1 MSRRLVQVAEP
12 IPSLRVLERAQL
24 GDARGFLERIYDAG
38 DAAAYPGSGHVAQVN
53 RTVTLRK
60 GVVRGMHFQ
69 RPPYS
74 ESKLVH
80 CVRGAVFD
88 VAVDLRVGSPTFLR
102 WHGEILSDANRR
114 CLWIPEGF
122 AHGFQT
128 LEDECEMLYVHS
140 QAYQPDHEDGLH
152 PCDPRIGITWP
163 LNIIQMSDRD
173 QRHSMIDEHF
183 EGVRT

>member
-12 IPSLRVLERAQL
+12 IPSLRVFERAQL
-24 GDARGFLERIYDAG
+24 GDARGFLERIYEAG
-38 DAAAYPGSGHVAQVN
+38 DAVDLPGSGHVGQVN
-53 RTVTLRK
+53 RTMTWRK

-69 RPPYS
+69 RSPYS

-102 WHGEILSDANRR
+102 WHGEILSAANRR

-128 LEDECEMLYVHS
+128 IEDECEMLYVHS
-140 QAYQPDHEDGLH
+140 QAYQPDHEDGIH
-152 PCDPRIGITWP
+152 PCDPSIGITWP

-173 QRHSMIDEHF
+173 QRRSMIDEHF

>member
-1 MSRRLVQVAEP
+1 MNRRLVQLAEP
-12 IPSLRVLERAQL
+12 IPSLRVLERVQFD
-24 GDARGFLERIYDAG
+24 DARGFLERIYEASDV
-38 DAAAYPGSGHVAQVN
+38 AAYPGAGHVAQIN

-69 RPPYS
+69 RPPYC

-80 CVRGAVFD
+80 CVRGSVFD
-88 VAVDLRVGSPTFLR
+88 VAVDLRVGALTFLR
-102 WHGEILSDANRR
+102 WHGEVLSAANRH

-122 AHGFQT
+122 AHGFQA

-140 QAYQPDHEDGLH
+140 QAYQPDHEDGIH

-163 LNIIQMSDRD
+163 LNITQMSDRD
-173 QRHSMIDEHF
+173 QRHSMMSEHF
-183 EGVRT
+183 EGVRV

>member
-1 MSRRLVQVAEP
+1 MSG
-12 IPSLRVLERAQL
+12 RVVKVGAPMPLLPVLQRVQL
-24 GDARGFLERIYDAG
+24 GDARGFLERIYEV
-38 DAAAYPGSGHVAQVN
+38 DAANAFPGSGHVAQVN
-53 RTVTLRK
+53 RTMTWRK

-80 CVRGAVFD
+80 CLRGAVFD

-102 WHGEILSDANRR
+102 WHGEILSAANRR

-128 LEDECEMLYVHS
+128 IEDECEMLYVHS
-140 QAYQPDHEDGLH
+140 QAYQPDHEDGVH

-183 EGVRT
+183 EGVRM